1 MAHTDHLPGD
11 QFSIDF
17 RMAEH
22 VPGCWYEIDAFPS
35 LDDAILTFDKVV
47 ASDRSQGATIGA
59 RWRITHQRG
68 TAVIQV
74 IQDLTLAAEGLVTT
88 ADTAGS

>member
-1 MAHTDHLPGD
+1 MAHTDYLPGD
-11 QFSIDF
+11 QFSVHF

-22 VPGCWYEIDAFPS
+22 MPGCWYVIDEFPS
-35 LDDAILTFDKVV
+35 LDDATLAFDKVV

-59 RWRITHQRG
+59 RWRITHDRG

-88 ADTAGS
+88 AYTAGS